1 MTTTWL
7 VAKSSIEANNAHT
20 KLTRFPDGLM
30 TAAKS
35 AAELKNLPIFV
46 YGTLKR
52 GEIREKRWPRRPLQ
66 ILPAWTRGF
75 LHDTGPYPAMVAGT
89 DRVLGELWFVADE
102 DLAETL
108 RVLDR
113 IECYGTG
120 GVDLYVRVTVDCET
134 LPAKELPGEQH
145 LAYTYLYAEDIS
157 RHVRVRP
164 SADGYC
170 RWSRSS

>member
-7 VAKSSIEANNAHT
+7 VAKSSFEANNAHT
-20 KLTRFPDGLM
+20 KPTRFPDGSM

-52 GEIREKRWPRRPLQ
+52 GEIREKRWPRRPLE
-66 ILPAWTRGF
+66 ILPAWTQGF

-89 DRVLGELWFVADE
+89 DRVLGELWFVAND

-134 LPAKELPGEQH
+134 LEGRQH

-164 SADGYC
+164 SPDGYC